1 MARTLWRDKVE
12 SFLLKT
18 MDQAIK
24 EGYVYIKDNV
34 HIEQKNSTH
43 SYEAI

>member
-1 MARTLWRDKVE
+1 LWRNKVE
-12 SFLLKT
+12 YLLFKT

-24 EGYVYIKDNV
+24 EGYAYTKDNV
-34 HIEQKNSTH
+34 HIEQKKSTH